1 MARRKKAASAAPPAL
16 FLFFG
21 KPPDQPPIP
30 LAWTPWRGSAND
42 PQKTPGF
49 LGLGA
54 GSDTFRGLLI
64 EQLRFRR
71 PPSLA
76 AYGPD
81 NDNEFVLFL
90 LDPQPIAHSHLPGWF
105 TLKPATCTLP
115 PATAWEAWA
124 RVLKKRAAHS
134 HLSSRTCVSSL
145 IVLSPASSALFK
157 PTTVRTLGPSPI
169 PRPSALPVYRFPA
182 RSKWCIYLCIMKLNT
197 VGIKDIR
204 YPVRV
209 REKSGGMQ
217 ETVASISLQ
226 VSLPSQYRESCVSTF
241 IKVLNTYQDEMSNRI
256 FRNLLAEMKEELRAE
271 SAHVEMTFPYFLE
284 KIAPVTGTAG
294 LMEYTC
300 RFTGGIGKDEDFILA
315 VWVPVTTLCPCS
327 REISDCGAHNQRG
340 EVNLTVKYSKFIWME
355 DLIAMAETGGSCE
368 VYSLLKRPDEKYVTE
383 KAYNN
388 PMFVE
393 DAVRKVAEQAMAN
406 PAITWFSVSVE
417 SFESIHKHSA
427 YAYVD
432 SDEIR

>member
-1 MARRKKAASAAPPAL
+1 MA
-16 FLFFG
+16 
-21 KPPDQPPIP
+21 
-30 LAWTPWRGSAND
+30 
-42 PQKTPGF
+42 
-49 LGLGA
+49 
-54 GSDTFRGLLI
+54 
-64 EQLRFRR
+64 
-71 PPSLA
+71 
-76 AYGPD
+76 
-81 NDNEFVLFL
+81 
-90 LDPQPIAHSHLPGWF
+90 
-105 TLKPATCTLP
+105 
-115 PATAWEAWA
+115 
-124 RVLKKRAAHS
+124 
-134 HLSSRTCVSSL
+134 
-145 IVLSPASSALFK
+145 
-157 PTTVRTLGPSPI
+157 
-169 PRPSALPVYRFPA
+169 YRFP
-182 RSKWCIYLCIMKLNT
+182 RVSKWCIYLGTMKLNT

-226 VSLPSQYRESCVSTF
+226 VSLPRQYRESCVSTF

-256 FRNLLAEMKEELRAE
+256 FRNLLAEVKEELRAE

-284 KIAPVTGTAG
+284 KKAPATGTPG

-300 RFTGGIGKDEDFILA
+300 RFTGGIGKDEDFILS

-340 EVNLTVKYSKFIWME
+340 EVNLTVKYSGFIWME
-355 DLIAMAETGGSCE
+355 ELIAMAEAGGSCE

-393 DAVRKVAEQAMAN
+393 DAVRKVAEQAMAH

>member
-1 MARRKKAASAAPPAL
+1 
-16 FLFFG
+16 
-21 KPPDQPPIP
+21 
-30 LAWTPWRGSAND
+30 
-42 PQKTPGF
+42 
-49 LGLGA
+49 
-54 GSDTFRGLLI
+54 
-64 EQLRFRR
+64 
-71 PPSLA
+71 
-76 AYGPD
+76 
-81 NDNEFVLFL
+81 
-90 LDPQPIAHSHLPGWF
+90 
-105 TLKPATCTLP
+105 
-115 PATAWEAWA
+115 
-124 RVLKKRAAHS
+124 
-134 HLSSRTCVSSL
+134 
-145 IVLSPASSALFK
+145 
-157 PTTVRTLGPSPI
+157 
-169 PRPSALPVYRFPA
+169 
-182 RSKWCIYLCIMKLNT
+182 MKLNT
-197 VGIKDIR
+197 VGIKDIS

-217 ETVASISLQ
+217 HTVASISLQ
-226 VSLPSQYRESCVSTF
+226 VSLPRQYRESCVSTF

-256 FRNLLAEMKEELRAE
+256 FRNLLAEVKEELRAE

-284 KIAPVTGTAG
+284 KKAPVTGTTG

-300 RFTGGIGKDEDFILA
+300 RFTGGIGKDEDFILS

-327 REISDCGAHNQRG
+327 REISECGAHNQRG
-340 EVNLTVKYSKFIWME
+340 EVNLTVKYSGFIWME
-355 DLIAMAETGGSCE
+355 DLIAMAEAGASCE

-393 DAVRKVAEQAMAN
+393 DAVRKVAEQAIDH